1 MITQLAAAVSFL
13 TRIPV
18 ASGISYSAEDIGKSS
33 RWFPLVGALIG
44 GAYAL
49 TLRIFTNF
57 FPATIV
63 ALLVV
68 TVEAFLTGALHMD
81 GLADMADGFGGG
93 QTREEVLRIMRDHA
107 IGGYGAVALI
117 LLVLMKTISIATL
130 NERHSAAP
138 YLVIG
143 PVLGRWSTVALNNFL
158 PYARRSDEGIG
169 ADGTVSHFVGR
180 TEFLIATLTAIVMTV
195 WVGWRSGIVCWLIVV
210 GVTALTGDI
219 CRRRIAGV
227 TGDTLGA
234 NVELCEVTV
243 LLVGIA
249 IN

>member
-1 MITQLAAAVSFL
+1 MIRQLAAAVSFL
-13 TRIPV
+13 TRITV
-18 ASGISYSAEDIGKSS
+18 ASGIAYSAEDIGKSS

-44 GAYAL
+44 GVYAL
-49 TLRIFTNF
+49 TMRIFSNI

-68 TVEAFLTGALHMD
+68 TVEVFLTGALHMD

-93 QTREEVLRIMRDHA
+93 NTREDVLRIMRDHA

-130 NERHSAAP
+130 SDRHHAAP

-143 PVLGRWSTVALNNFL
+143 PALGRWSTVALNNFL
-158 PYARRSDEGIG
+158 PYARRSDEGIRAGG
-169 ADGTVSHFVGR
+169 AVSHFVGKA
-180 TEFLIATLTAIVMTV
+180 EFLIASLTAIVITV
-195 WVGWRSGIVCWLIVV
+195 WIGWRSGILCWLIIIT
-210 GVTALTGDI
+210 VTALTGVI
-219 CRRRIAGV
+219 CRRRIGGV

-234 NVELCEVTV
+234 NIELCEVMV
-243 LLVGIA
+243 LLVGIV